1 MWENTSH
8 LKNDYQFFDAL
19 KTKDRQIRGNCN
31 LLTKVKFHELDWSF
45 PLTCLFIKCSKSR
58 FANPINHFLK
68 ARIHCEIFISDYFMK
83 YSLMYILL
91 HLIWFHEIDIKYV
104 KRKPPRLR
112 NKEFKKS
119 LRPATLF
126 KKRPWR
132 RCSPVNFV
140 KFLKASFLQ
149 NTSGRLFSKYENY
162 FACFSRNAFIFF

>member
-1 MWENTSH
+1 MWENTSY

-19 KTKDRQIRGNCN
+19 KTKDRKIRGNCN
-31 LLTKVKFHELDWSF
+31 LLTKVKFDELEWSS

-91 HLIWFHEIDIKYV
+91 
-104 KRKPPRLR
+104 RKPPRLR
-112 NKEFKKS
+112 KKEFKKS
-119 LRPATLF
+119 LRPATLL

-132 RCSPVNFV
+132 SCSPVNFV

-149 NTSGRLFSKYENY
+149 NTSGRLLLKIRKLLCLLFT
-162 FACFSRNAFIFF
+162 